1 MAKGLFQKLIDE
13 LYKPADYK
21 TLIKE
26 DPVVAGFE
34 EDMPAVAP
42 SMMATAKDVAGT
54 VADTLG
60 EAAEA
65 VAPYVTASNV
75 GAGVG
80 AALTY
85 AGTNALNEQNLAAT
99 KAAMDFG
106 QSSADK
112 AMAFQEA
119 MSNTAIQ
126 RRVEDLKRAGINPIL
141 AANNAASS
149 PQGAYVG
156 GQTPSLENTVASGVN
171 SAVAIKK
178 MAAETKMLEA
188 QAAATKVNSA
198 VSVGKLVK
206 DYGATAIA
214 GLKLAAKYFGWFV

>member
-1 MAKGLFQKLIDE
+1 MAKGLFQKIIDE

-26 DPVVAGFE
+26 DPVVAGFQ

-42 SMMATAKDVAGT
+42 GLMAKASDVAGA
-54 VADTLG
+54 VGDALG

-65 VAPYVTASNV
+65 VAPYATAENI

-85 AGTNALNEQNLAAT
+85 AGTNTLNEQNLAAT

-126 RRVEDLKRAGINPIL
+126 RRVEDLRRAGINPIL

-149 PQGAYVG
+149 PAGAYVG
-156 GQTPSLENTVASGVN
+156 GSTPTLENTIAGGVN
-171 SAVAIKK
+171 SAVQIKK
-178 MAAETKMLEA
+178 MAAESKLLEA
-188 QAAATKVNSA
+188 QATATKVNSA
-198 VSVGKLVK
+198 ANVAKVVK
-206 DYGATAIA
+206 DYGAAALGAI
-214 GLKLAAKYFGWFV
+214 KTAAKYFGWLA